1 MRTPPFH
8 IIVGSI
14 NQIYDRTHNSC
25 ERGEYAFM
33 VLLEYSII
41 FSYLLSLTFS
51 MVYGQD
57 NKMVEFNWGTPSN

>member
-8 IIVGSI
+8 IIVDPI
-14 NQIYDRTHNSC
+14 NKIYNRTHNSC
-25 ERGEYAFM
+25 EREEYAFM

-57 NKMVEFNWGTPSN
+57 KQNG